1 MNIKVVSED
10 VLPPV
15 MGTTDPLFVVA
26 ENSLDPSEMM
36 TVASFASSDLLNP
49 IPTAGRARII
59 STIFRYVS
67 GDVIEEG
74 VSRDTVFE
82 GSLLFLTHHLQAL
95 RSSHRFRYS

>member
-49 IPTAGRARII
+49 IPTAGEHA
-59 STIFRYVS
+59 
-67 GDVIEEG
+67 
-74 VSRDTVFE
+74 
-82 GSLLFLTHHLQAL
+82 
-95 RSSHRFRYS
+95 SSPPSFDMSQVM